1 MTGKLALPAINIV
14 KTFFQQHWQRIV
26 PLCLL
31 TIICLQLHPS
41 KQYTVDEIL
50 ERGNLRVIGI
60 AGPTTF
66 LPHGEHGVRG
76 LQYELLRQFANE
88 LNISLTIEQAPN
100 AEAVITALE
109 KGEADLGITGLA
121 NNDPRLARLEISKAY
136 LTTKQQLIQRSGTTV
151 SPSQA
156 KIAVSQHSAEAN
168 IIEQLQPEADIVQI
182 RYATPDELLEEVN
195 QGQVD
200 YVVMNDSEFA
210 ARRAAFPQLSLRKQ
224 LTTSQLSWT
233 IRPRDKQ
240 LLRFANRFLS
250 QIEQDGSLQRLS
262 NFYSQGD
269 TFNAFGVKT
278 FQKDIQQRLPLY
290 QAQFKKQ
297 ANTHDMDWRLLAA
310 IAYQESKW
318 DVNAVSP
325 TGVTGIMMLTKNT
338 ADEMGIANRNNPQQ
352 SILAGSAY
360 YQRMIDKIPDTV
372 HEPDRTWMALAAYNM
387 GYRHVLKA
395 RELTLKQGDDPDK
408 WLDVSRHLRQLP
420 RSGQALVYVQEV
432 RRYYDALLLQTSPN
446 HWMASLEKKWIVND

>member
-1 MTGKLALPAINIV
+1 MTGKKALPAVTIV
-14 KTFFQQHWQRIV
+14 KRFFQQYWRRIV

-31 TIICLQLHPS
+31 TIISLQLHPS
-41 KQYTVDEIL
+41 KQYTVDEFL
-50 ERGNLRVIGI
+50 ERGSLRVIGI

-76 LQYELLRQFANE
+76 LQYELLRQFAND
-88 LNISLTIEQAPN
+88 LNIRLEIEQAPN

-121 NNDPRLARLEISKAY
+121 NNDPRLAGLEISKPY
-136 LTTKQQLIQRSGTTV
+136 LSTTQQLIQRSGTRL
-151 SPSQA
+151 SPSEA
-156 KIAVSQHSAEAN
+156 KIAVSQNSAEAD
-168 IIEQLQPEADIVQI
+168 IIEQLQPEADVVQL

-210 ARRAAFPQLSLRKQ
+210 ARRTAFPQLSLKKQ

-240 LLRFANRFLS
+240 LLRFANRFLT
-250 QIEQDGSLQRLS
+250 QTGQDGSLQRLS
-262 NFYSQGD
+262 NFYSQGN

-325 TGVTGIMMLTKNT
+325 
-338 ADEMGIANRNNPQQ
+338 
-352 SILAGSAY
+352 
-360 YQRMIDKIPDTV
+360 
-372 HEPDRTWMALAAYNM
+372 
-387 GYRHVLKA
+387 
-395 RELTLKQGDDPDK
+395 
-408 WLDVSRHLRQLP
+408 
-420 RSGQALVYVQEV
+420 
-432 RRYYDALLLQTSPN
+432 
-446 HWMASLEKKWIVND
+446 